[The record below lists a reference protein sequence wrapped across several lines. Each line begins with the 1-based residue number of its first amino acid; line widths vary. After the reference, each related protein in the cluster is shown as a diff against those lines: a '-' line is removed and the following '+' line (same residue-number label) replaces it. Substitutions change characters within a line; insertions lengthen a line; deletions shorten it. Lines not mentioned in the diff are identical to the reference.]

1 MIGAS
6 GIGTL
11 VRVALLGPVRERN
24 KLMTVNADPI
34 RADLPVSDLVTRA
47 RKGEQHAWDAL
58 VERYSPLV
66 WSICRRYR
74 LDDAGAV
81 AVGKRVFLHL
91 VEQLGGIC
99 DPAALPG
106 WLASTTRR
114 ECCWALRKAR
124 GPQAAG
130 SAPDIADIPGQQ
142 GDTGEDELLV
152 TGRHAALRAAFADL
166 PPSCQQ
172 LLALLIAD
180 PPASSAEI
188 SAKLGI
194 PGDSIA
200 SARSRCLDKLR
211 SHPAVAAMI
220 NTGTERAEG
229 ETDSQAAGP
238 GL

>member
-1 MIGAS
+1 MTAKAGPARNGPS
-6 GIGTL
+6 VTEL
-11 VRVALLGPVRERN
+11 V
-24 KLMTVNADPI
+24 I
-34 RADLPVSDLVTRA
+34 RAKYGD
-47 RKGEQHAWDAL
+47 KQAWDAL
-58 VERYSPLV
+58 VERYAPLI

-74 LDDAGAV
+74 LGNADAEDV
-81 AVGKRVFLHL
+81 NQSVWLTLVSHL
-91 VEQLGGIC
+91 GSLRN
-99 DPAALPG
+99 PAALPG